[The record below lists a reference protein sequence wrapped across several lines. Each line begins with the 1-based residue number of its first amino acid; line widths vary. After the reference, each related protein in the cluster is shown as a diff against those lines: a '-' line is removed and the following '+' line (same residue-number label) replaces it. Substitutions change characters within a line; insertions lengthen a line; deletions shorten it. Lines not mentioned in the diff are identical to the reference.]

1 MNKVF
6 WIDGGAG
13 RVIAAIPA
21 FLKYAK
27 LNPNDNWSIIVGGWD
42 GLYWGIP
49 ELQDRTYSP
58 DTKGVFDNII
68 SKADVVITP
77 EPYRNPAYFRQEI
90 SLVEGFDRE
99 INNTTDHSNLG
110 VPKLVFNKAET
121 TVSLQTIAE
130 LKAKQQKNKT
140 IVFQP
145 FARGAQPL
153 LQNDKQQTIDV
164 GDEESRSLS
173 AAAYLSLAKKLSLK
187 YNLIF
192 FGEPQF
198 QLAQDSYAANFTC
211 DLRQWAS
218 LIANS
223 DYFVGV
229 DSVGQHMARALNIP
243 GTVIFGSTFP
253 KNTSY
258 PDYFQI
264 IEKPGVKKYSPIR
277 LTGLDSMLANRL
289 NDKLMDFEEAEV
301 NEIFK
306 KIVADIDLKAANGR
320 L

>member
-21 FLKYAK
+21 FLKYAR
-27 LNPNDNWSIIVGGWD
+27 LNPDDNWSIIVGGWD
-42 GLYWGIP
+42 TLYWGIP

-58 DTKGVFDNII
+58 DTKGVFDNVIA
-68 SKADVVITP
+68 KADVVITP

-99 INNTTDHSNLG
+99 INNTTDHSDLG
-110 VPKLVFNKAET
+110 VPTLAFNKAET
-121 TVSLQTIAE
+121 MVSLQTIAE
-130 LKAKQQKNKT
+130 LKARQKKNKT
-140 IVFQP
+140 IVIQP
-145 FARGAQPL
+145 FGRGAQPL
-153 LQNDKQQTIDV
+153 QQDQNQRTVEV

-173 AAAYLSLAKKLSLK
+173 SAAYLSLAKKLSLK

-198 QLAQDSYAANFTC
+198 QLAQDTYASNYTC

-229 DSVGQHMARALNIP
+229 DSVGQHMARALDIP

-253 KNTSY
+253 VNTSY

-264 IEKPGVKKYSPIR
+264 IEKAGVKKYSPIR
-277 LTGLDSMLANRL
+277 LAGLDVALSNRI

-301 NEIFK
+301 NELFK
-306 KIVADIDLKAANGR
+306 KIVAHIELKVK
-320 L
+320 